1 MANVSDVEEKHMPTM
16 WSGLA
21 GSNNAVAKHMSK
33 RLFNA
38 LKIVVSVGLLIYL
51 LAFQVD
57 LGELWRVV
65 RQARWGY
72 LIAALVLM
80 IAGTAL
86 RAVRWQVLLQAMDI
100 KVELRRLVHLYFVGS
115 FFNIFLPTGIGGD
128 AVKMAELARSTGRAP
143 EAIGTTLVDRA
154 TGLWVLFVLAL
165 LALPFGYALLP
176 QGWAPL
182 IALGTLG
189 GVIGGWVVM
198 GTPLVPWLGSRVH
211 LPGQEKLERF
221 YRSVS
226 QLGYR
231 ALGKACI
238 VSLIF
243 DVLLI
248 LFNVLIAYGLN
259 VDQPLGIFLLFTP
272 IISFSLALPISIG
285 GLGVRE
291 QTYVLLFGS
300 LGVSDTAAAA
310 MSLANYVLTNLVV
323 GLLGG
328 VLYVLEGTK
337 GLAAKEK

>member
-1 MANVSDVEEKHMPTM
+1 MK
-16 WSGLA
+16 
-21 GSNNAVAKHMSK
+21 K
-33 RLFNA
+33 RLFNV
-38 LKIVVSVGLLIYL
+38 LKVVVSTGLIIYL
-51 LAFQVD
+51 LVFQVD
-57 LGELWRVV
+57 LGQLWQVV
-65 RQARWGY
+65 CQARWAY
-72 LIAALVLM
+72 LIAAMVLM
-80 IAGTAL
+80 IVGTAL
-86 RAVRWQVLLQAMDI
+86 RAVRWQALLEALDI
-100 KVELRRLVHLYFVGS
+100 SVPLRRLVHLYFVGA
-115 FFNIFLPTGIGGD
+115 FFNIFLPSGMGGD
-128 AVKMAELARSTGRAP
+128 AVKMTELARSTGRVP

-165 LALPFGYALLP
+165 LALPFSYALLP
-176 QGWAPL
+176 EGWTPM
-182 IALGTLG
+182 IALATLG
-189 GVIGGWVVM
+189 GVLGGWVAM
-198 GTPLVPWLGSRVH
+198 GTPLIPWLGGKLR

-231 ALGKACI
+231 ALGKACT

-248 LFNVLIAYGLN
+248 LFNLLIAYGLN

-310 MSLANYVLTNLVV
+310 MGLANYALTNLVV

-328 VLYVLEGTK
+328 VLYAVEGTK
-337 GLAAKEK
+337 ELTANGSS